1 MADNKKIEKKALTPA
16 EFADRRKS
24 IETLYS
30 GDLGV
35 KTYIRQST
43 GSASSTFTE
52 ATLNRILGSV
62 GINTITAGPAS
73 LNELLKLT
81 NYAYAT
87 EANYTNIVN
96 YFANMFLWRY
106 YYIPVTIKDKASESN
121 YEETYKLMT
130 EVIDGMSMEVII
142 PVILTSLF
150 KDGAVYLYTDK
161 NTSSKTIS
169 TFILDPK
176 YCTPVMMSQYGTGIY
191 QFNAKYFDDLNI
203 TGEQKDA
210 ILELYPEELV
220 AGYNAYKADSKLQYF
235 IIDGRFGSY
244 IQLNDYGFPTQ
255 LANLKSIFD
264 YQKYRANE
272 VERSSAQLDK
282 IISHKIPTYE
292 NELLFELDEIKALH
306 KSMSNQL
313 GTNTRTR
320 LLTTF
325 GDVEVHSLGDSDKVQ
340 NEVLEKAY
348 QAVYNSAG
356 VNSSIFTG
364 DADGSLE
371 ASLNRDAAYVWKYV
385 QQLMNFYNI
394 SINNLYNFKG
404 YQAELV
410 MLPMTWYNSSEL
422 LKEYKTN
429 AEYGVGRLEL
439 IVASG
444 TKQRHIAPKAE
455 LEKFLK
461 LEEILQPLQS
471 SHTQSGNA
479 PKTEEPSSE
488 EKKEVVKP
496 QPEPKKDGNEEQ

>member
-1 MADNKKIEKKALTPA
+1 
-16 EFADRRKS
+16 
-24 IETLYS
+24 
-30 GDLGV
+30 
-35 KTYIRQST
+35 
-43 GSASSTFTE
+43 
-52 ATLNRILGSV
+52 
-62 GINTITAGPAS
+62 
-73 LNELLKLT
+73 
-81 NYAYAT
+81 
-87 EANYTNIVN
+87 
-96 YFANMFLWRY
+96 
-106 YYIPVTIKDKASESN
+106 
-121 YEETYKLMT
+121 MT
-130 EVIDGMSMEVII
+130 EVVDGMSLEVIMPI
-142 PVILTSLF
+142 ILTSLF

-203 TGEQKDA
+203 PLEQKDA

-220 AGYNAYKADSKLQYF
+220 AGYNAYKANSKLQYF

-244 IQLNDYGFPTQ
+244 VQLNEYSFPTQ

-264 YQKYRANE
+264 YQKYRSNE

-306 KSMSNQL
+306 KSMSTQL
-313 GTNTRTR
+313 GSNTRTR

-325 GDVEVHSLGDSDKVQ
+325 GDVEVHPLGDSDKVQ

-348 QAVYNSAG
+348 QAIYNSAG
-356 VNSSIFTG
+356 VNNALFTG
-364 DADGSLE
+364 DADGSIDS
-371 ASLNRDAAYVWKYV
+371 SLNRDAAYVWRYV

-410 MLPMTWYNSSEL
+410 MLPMTWYNSSEQINT
-422 LKEYKTN
+422 YKSN

-461 LEEILQPLQS
+461 LEEILKPLQS
-471 SHTQSGNA
+471 SHTQSGTA
-479 PKTEEPSSE
+479 PKPNETGSE
-488 EKKEVVKP
+488 EKEKKVE
-496 QPEPKKDGNEEQ
+496 EPKPNEKEEL

>member
-1 MADNKKIEKKALTPA
+1 MANEKNKKNITP
-16 EFADRRKS
+16 EDFADRRKA

-30 GDLGV
+30 GDLGI
-35 KTYIRQST
+35 KTYVRQST
-43 GSASSTFTE
+43 GSAASSYSE
-52 ATLNRILGSV
+52 ATLTRILNSV
-62 GINTITAGPAS
+62 GVSTITTGPS
-73 LNELLKLT
+73 GLNELLKLT

-87 EANYTNIVN
+87 DTNYSNIVN

-106 YYIPVTIKDKASESN
+106 YYVPVMVKDKASGAN
-121 YEETYKLMT
+121 YEETYKLIS
-130 EVIDGMSMEVII
+130 EVIDGMSLEVVI

-150 KDGAVYLYTDK
+150 KDGAVYLYTEK
-161 NTSSKTIS
+161 NTSAKTIS
-169 TFILDPK
+169 TFLLDPR

-191 QFNAKYFDDLNI
+191 QFNAKYFDDLNLSL
-203 TGEQKDA
+203 EKKEE
-210 ILELYPEELV
+210 ILLLYPEELV
-220 AGYNAYKADSKLQYF
+220 AGYNAYKSDSKLQYF

-255 LANLKSIFD
+255 LGNLKSIFD
-264 YQKYRANE
+264 YQKYRTNE

-292 NELLFELDEIKALH
+292 KELLFELDEIKALH

-313 GTNTRTR
+313 GTNTRVR

-325 GDVEVHSLGDSDKVQ
+325 GDVEVHPLGDADKVQ
-340 NEVLEKAY
+340 NEVLEKAFQSIY
-348 QAVYNSAG
+348 SSAG
-356 VNSSIFTG
+356 LNSSLFTG
-364 DADGSLE
+364 DSDGSIE
-371 ASLNRDAAYVWKYV
+371 TSLNRDGAYVWKFI

-422 LKEYKTN
+422 LGTYKSN

-444 TKQRHIAPKAE
+444 TKQRHITPKAE

-461 LEEILQPLQS
+461 LEEVLQPLQS
-471 SHTQSGNA
+471 SHTQTGS
-479 PKTEEPSSE
+479 EPIKKESSSE
-488 EKKEVVKP
+488 EKTKKEPVEK
-496 QPEPKKDGNEEQ
+496 EE